1 MRGAFVVQ
9 LGPDTDPSQDRFEG
23 QVEEVDSGKELR
35 FRSGKEL
42 LDFLGLRFNAALRSE
57 DQLRAEE
64 APDYSSTTKSFG
76 RLVTAEVGRTLGC
89 G

>member
-42 LDFLGLRFNAALRSE
+42 LDFLGLRFNAALCS
-57 DQLRAEE
+57 AEE
-64 APDYSSTTKSFG
+64 RTSGGSSQ
-76 RLVTAEVGRTLGC
+76 TLLHDEEF
-89 G
+89 